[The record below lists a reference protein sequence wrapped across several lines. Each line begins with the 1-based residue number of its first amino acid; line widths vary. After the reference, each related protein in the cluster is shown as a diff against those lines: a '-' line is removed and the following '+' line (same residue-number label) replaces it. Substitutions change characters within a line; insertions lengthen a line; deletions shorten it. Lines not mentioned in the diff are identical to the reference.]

1 MRALLGPVT
10 NGIVSACALA
20 GLGILLGRGIEPRAA
35 PTAAEPEPE
44 LTPVREWPRI
54 AEGGTAIGAAGA
66 PVVLVT
72 FSDFQCPFCAR
83 LAESVATLRREQP
96 DRLRMVYRHFP
107 LRSIHP
113 HAWAAALA
121 SECAA
126 EQGRFEQYHDEL
138 FARQDEIGARRWMDL
153 AVSAGVPDT
162 VAFSSC
168 MAREL
173 PAARIRADV
182 ALGDALGVTGTPTV
196 FLNGS
201 RVRAGVS
208 PERLARLV
216 AEAARS
222 PGPR

>member
-1 MRALLGPVT
+1 VRALLGPVA
-10 NGIVSACALA
+10 NGIVSACALT
-20 GLGILLGRGIEPRAA
+20 GLGILLGRGIEPRASA
-35 PTAAEPEPE
+35 TEAEPE

-54 AEGGTAIGAAGA
+54 AEGGTAVGPAGA
-66 PVVLVT
+66 PAVLVT

-83 LAESVATLRREQP
+83 LAESVAALRREQP
-96 DRLRMVYRHFP
+96 DRFRMVYRHFP

-126 EQGRFEQYHDEL
+126 AQGRFEPFHDEL
-138 FARQDEIGARRWMDL
+138 FARQDEIGALGWTDL
-153 AVSAGVPDT
+153 AASAEVPDT
-162 VAFSSC
+162 VAFASC
-168 MAREL
+168 MAHEL

-182 ALGDALGVTGTPTV
+182 ALGDAVGVTGTPTV

-208 PERLARLV
+208 PERLAQLV

-222 PGPR
+222 PAPR